1 MIARML
7 IFPAA
12 VSFSCLPLCPSS
24 AEQHR
29 RIPHFASL
37 SDNPASLFLIFVL
50 AVAGFSVGDIGIS
63 GLGIIDDMGFD
74 SFLLLW

>member
-1 MIARML
+1 VIIA
-7 IFPAA
+7 AVV
-12 VSFSCLPLCPSS
+12 VSFSDSLPGSNS
-24 AEQHR
+24 AVPHR
-29 RIPHFASL
+29 RIPRFAL
-37 SDNPASLFLIFVL
+37 QSDNPASLFLIFVL